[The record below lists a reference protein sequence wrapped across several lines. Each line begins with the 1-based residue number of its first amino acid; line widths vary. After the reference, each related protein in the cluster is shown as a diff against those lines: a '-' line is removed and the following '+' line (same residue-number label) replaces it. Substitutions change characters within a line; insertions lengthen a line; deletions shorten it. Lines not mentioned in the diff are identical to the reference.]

1 MTPRRNP
8 LLQPYHFGGGGLL
21 QLGPAGLK
29 FVVQVDHGERE
40 FECLVSGLADH
51 EIERMLASSIDRNP
65 ARVILNPRRPALRRL
80 VERVQ
85 LDRGASLRDG
95 VSPLSGLPKRI
106 DRGWRFE
113 VRPGADF
120 SVEGQGLL
128 MVAVVAGEPV
138 GFFSGSAGVLV
149 DGAHQVVELSIG
161 ADMVYVV
168 PRFRGQGYSMDLS
181 VATGWMVRE
190 LLEAA
195 YAAAPCR
202 TTLDVTLRADI
213 RSTGGDHFVRKLAEC
228 LEYQLE
234 LLQEHGLRRT
244 VRPGRLELYAG
255 W

>member
-1 MTPRRNP
+1 MPRLTP
-8 LLQPYHFGGGGLL
+8 LLRPHHFDLASPL
-21 QLGPAGLK
+21 QLGPAGLRFTAK
-29 FVVQVDHGERE
+29 VDHGERE
-40 FECLVSGLADH
+40 FECLVSGLADS
-51 EIERMLASSIDRNP
+51 EIERLLASSIGRDP
-65 ARVILNPRRPALRRL
+65 ARVILNPRRPPLHRL

-85 LDRGASLRDG
+85 LDRSATLRDG

-106 DRGWRFE
+106 DRGWRLD
-113 VRPGADF
+113 VRPGSDF

-128 MVAVVAGEPV
+128 MVVVVAGEPV

-149 DGAHQVVELSIG
+149 DGADQVVELMIG

-168 PRFRGQGYSMDLS
+168 PRFRSHGYSMDLS

-190 LLEAA
+190 LLEAV
-195 YAAAPCR
+195 YSAAPCR

-213 RSTGGDHFVRKLAEC
+213 RSSGGEHFVWKLAES

-234 LLQEHGLRRT
+234 LLQEHGRRRT
-244 VRPGRLELYAG
+244 VRPGRLELDAG

>member
-1 MTPRRNP
+1 MA
-8 LLQPYHFGGGGLL
+8 
-21 QLGPAGLK
+21 LGAKRPPG
-29 FVVQVDHGERE
+29 
-40 FECLVSGLADH
+40 
-51 EIERMLASSIDRNP
+51 
-65 ARVILNPRRPALRRL
+65 RVILNPRRPPLRRL
-80 VERVQ
+80 VERVL

-95 VSPLSGLPKRI
+95 VSPLSGLPKKI

-113 VRPGADF
+113 IRPGPGF

-128 MVAVVAGEPV
+128 MVVVVAGEPV

-149 DGAHQVVELSIG
+149 DGADQVVELSIG

-190 LLEAA
+190 LLEAVYSA
-195 YAAAPCR
+195 VPCR
-202 TTLDVTLRADI
+202 TTLEVTLRADVQ
-213 RSTGGDHFVRKLAEC
+213 STGGDHFVTKLAES

-234 LLQEHGLRRT
+234 LLQEHGLRRS
-244 VRPGRLELYAG
+244 VQLGRLEVDAG